1 MAAALHE
8 ALALD
13 SLARAKLAAA
23 GRRAVRARF
32 TKEHMCAGT
41 LGVYAEVLG
50 HAPVPSP
57 LPASTAAS

>member
-1 MAAALHE
+1 
-8 ALALD
+8 
-13 SLARAKLAAA
+13 
-23 GRRAVRARF
+23 
-32 TKEHMCAGT
+32 MCAGT